1 MNYVVI
7 IDDNNTGHLHLRK
20 AITKEIPHTI
30 IESLY
35 NVSEALQYFQN
46 ANKIPDLIFLN
57 FGVKNIFNLDML
69 RYIKNNKSHENTP
82 VVVIAEEKSE
92 CNIHHIYQTGANE
105 FYNNS
110 LENIDMNA
118 MLNQLRNKWLLKNS

>member
-1 MNYVVI
+1 MNYVLI
-7 IDDNNTGHLHLRK
+7 LDDTNSGHFCLRK
-20 AITKEIPHTI
+20 AISKEIPHTI

-35 NVSEALQYFQN
+35 NVSEALEYFQN
-46 ANKIPDLIFLN
+46 TNKVPDIIFLN

-82 VVVIAEEKSE
+82 VVVIAKESSE

-110 LENIDMNA
+110 LENLDLDA
-118 MLNQLRNKWLLKNS
+118 MLSNLRKKWLSKPS